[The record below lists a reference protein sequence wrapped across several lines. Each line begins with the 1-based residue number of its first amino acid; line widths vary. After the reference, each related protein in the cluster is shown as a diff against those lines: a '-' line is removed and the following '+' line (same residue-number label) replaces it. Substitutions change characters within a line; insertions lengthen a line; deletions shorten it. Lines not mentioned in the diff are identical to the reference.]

1 MRKTTLAG
9 LVTFLSL
16 ITLSISSVS
25 ATVTLSVGNN
35 SASPVNNLLLNFS
48 WTNSSV
54 IYDTPDVGYNS
65 TGNITFNLPSGI
77 VYISD
82 SGQTNITSGISNI
95 SLSSSSLVI
104 FGNETVNDTSDVD
117 GWIAFNISSGA
128 SGLYTIIAN
137 ETYRINSTSDYVFS
151 NTFELSIVNG
161 TITLTNSTFSNFTY
175 NGISMVMNFTGT
187 PSTAIG
193 GSVTDNITFNLYL
206 NDVLYSTNYTCSAT
220 CSDNDVGIISYTNAT
235 ADSYVFVFNTSGT
248 NNYTAT
254 SFTSSL
260 NISQAIPILKTF
272 IDNSPVNTTS
282 TYLTND
288 GTSTTFSGTVALGN
302 STVVPEPTFNM
313 YIMNITQSSPAVY
326 LMSPGNPAANSSTL
340 GSATYRVIY
349 NTSGNTNY
357 TSVSNGTL
365 YVIVSK
371 GTLILN
377 LTGSNVRLPMNVT
390 ILPIVSSTD
399 GLTDV
404 NFSFWRDSTLFS
416 SALGSTPTADTSTI
430 SAGRYVYKLNTTGTS
445 FANWT
450 VNATGVSITI
460 DVLEEGGGSDG
471 SGGGPAPIP
480 TTTTTLFVT
489 TTTATTLAI
498 PSSLEEI
505 VSSPWWDQTTLGVLN
520 WQLVAISVGI
530 IGVAGFLWWQ
540 GVLRDIFDEITK

>member
-1 MRKTTLAG
+1 
-9 LVTFLSL
+9 
-16 ITLSISSVS
+16 
-25 ATVTLSVGNN
+25 
-35 SASPVNNLLLNFS
+35 
-48 WTNSSV
+48 
-54 IYDTPDVGYNS
+54 
-65 TGNITFNLPSGI
+65 
-77 VYISD
+77 
-82 SGQTNITSGISNI
+82 
-95 SLSSSSLVI
+95 
-104 FGNETVNDTSDVD
+104 
-117 GWIAFNISSGA
+117 
-128 SGLYTIIAN
+128 
-137 ETYRINSTSDYVFS
+137 
-151 NTFELSIVNG
+151 
-161 TITLTNSTFSNFTY
+161 
-175 NGISMVMNFTGT
+175 
-187 PSTAIG
+187 
-193 GSVTDNITFNLYL
+193 
-206 NDVLYSTNYTCSAT
+206 
-220 CSDNDVGIISYTNAT
+220 
-235 ADSYVFVFNTSGT
+235 
-248 NNYTAT
+248 
-254 SFTSSL
+254 
-260 NISQAIPILKTF
+260 
-272 IDNSPVNTTS
+272 
-282 TYLTND
+282 
-288 GTSTTFSGTVALGN
+288 
-302 STVVPEPTFNM
+302 M